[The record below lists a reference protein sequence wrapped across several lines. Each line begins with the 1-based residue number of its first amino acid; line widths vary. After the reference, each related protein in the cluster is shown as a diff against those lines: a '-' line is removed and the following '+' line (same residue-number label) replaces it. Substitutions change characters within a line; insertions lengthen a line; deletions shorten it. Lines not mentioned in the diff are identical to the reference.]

1 MRYLLLLI
9 IFTMFERGKLF
20 LFIGGGIALV
30 AFAYA
35 VVSYVQTYSRS
46 IEPSSF
52 RSFAVQ
58 GEGKVIAKPD
68 VAKFTFSVISQ
79 GGKDI
84 TKIQKENTERV
95 NRAIALAKAAGVE
108 EKDIKTEY
116 YSVEPRYQ
124 YYSCPPVEPLG
135 GSKPCPPAEIMGY
148 TVSQTVL
155 VKIRNFDKVGDIL
168 TGVVEAGANSVSQ
181 LSFTIDD
188 PAALESEA
196 RDEAIARAQE
206 KAKRTAKAGKFS
218 LGRLLSLDEG
228 SAYPPLYY
236 RSEAKAMGIGGGQD
250 AAMPAPSIEPGSQE
264 IRVNV
269 TLRYEIN

>member
-1 MRYLLLLI
+1 
-9 IFTMFERGKLF
+9 MFERGKLF
-20 LFIGGGIALV
+20 LFIGGALALV

-35 VVSYVQTYSRS
+35 SLSYVQTYSRS

-68 VAKFTFSVISQ
+68 VAKFSFSVISQ

-84 TKIQKENTERV
+84 ARIQKENTERV
-95 NRAIALAKAAGVE
+95 NRAIELVKKAGVE
-108 EKDIKTEY
+108 EKDIKTEQ

-124 YYSCPPVEPLG
+124 YYSCPPPEPYG
-135 GSKPCPPAEIMGY
+135 TAKPCPPAEITGY

-155 VKIRNFDKVGDIL
+155 VSVRNFEKVGDIL

-181 LSFTIDD
+181 LSFTVDD
-188 PAALESEA
+188 PTLLESEA
-196 RDEAIARAQE
+196 RAEAIAKAQE
-206 KAKRTAKAGKFS
+206 KAEQIAKAGKFS

-228 SAYPPLYY
+228 STYPPFYY
-236 RSEAKAMGIGGGQD
+236 RNEAKAMGIGGGLD

>member
-1 MRYLLLLI
+1 
-9 IFTMFERGKLF
+9 MFERGKQI
-20 LFIGGGIALV
+20 LFIGGGILLV

-35 VVSYVQTYSRS
+35 AISYVQTYSRS

-58 GEGKVIAKPD
+58 GEGKAIAKPD
-68 VAKFTFSVISQ
+68 VAKFSFSVISQ

-84 TKIQKENTERV
+84 AKIQKENTERV
-95 NRAIALAKAAGVE
+95 NRAIELVKKAGVE
-108 EKDIKTEY
+108 EKDIKTEQ

-124 YYSCPPVEPLG
+124 YYSCPPSEPY
-135 GSKPCPPAEIMGY
+135 GSARPCPPAEITGY

-168 TGVVEAGANSVSQ
+168 TGVVAAGANSVSQ
-181 LSFTIDD
+181 LSFTVDD
-188 PAALESEA
+188 PALLEATA
-196 RDEAIARAQE
+196 RNEAIANAQK
-206 KAKRTAKAGKFS
+206 KAVEIARAGKFS

-228 SAYPPLYY
+228 GGYPPIYY
-236 RSEAKAMGIGGGQD
+236 AKAETFGRGGAPD
-250 AAMPAPSIEPGSQE
+250 AAPLPAPSIEPGSQE
-264 IRVNV
+264 IRVQV

>member
-1 MRYLLLLI
+1 
-9 IFTMFERGKLF
+9 MFERGKQI

-35 VVSYVQTYSRS
+35 AISYVQTYSRS

-58 GEGKVIAKPD
+58 GEGKAIAKPD
-68 VAKFTFSVISQ
+68 VAKFSFSVISQ

-84 TKIQKENTERV
+84 AKIQKENTERV
-95 NRAIALAKAAGVE
+95 NRAIELVKKAGVE
-108 EKDIKTEY
+108 EKDIKTEQ

-124 YYSCPPVEPLG
+124 YYSCPPPEPYG
-135 GSKPCPPAEIMGY
+135 TARPCPPAEITGY

-168 TGVVEAGANSVSQ
+168 TGVVAAGANSVSQ
-181 LSFTIDD
+181 LSFTVDD
-188 PAALESEA
+188 PALLEATA
-196 RDEAIARAQE
+196 RNEAIASAQK
-206 KAKRTAKAGKFS
+206 KAVEIARAGKFS

-228 SAYPPLYY
+228 GIYPPPYF
-236 RSEAKAMGIGGGQD
+236 RETAKAVGMGMGSD
-250 AAMPAPSIEPGSQE
+250 AVPAPAIEPGSQE